1 MKYNLTTK
9 SGEVI
14 SKCEGV
20 SLEDAEKYFALRK
33 QMEVIDLLKIYR
45 VVRDK

>member
-14 SKCEGV
+14 SKCEAV
-20 SLEDAEKYFALRK
+20 SLDYAVEYFALRK
-33 QMEVIDLLKIYR
+33 KMSRGDLLKIYD
-45 VVRDK
+45 VSAD